1 MLSEVVC
8 GRTSYRSTPET
19 DAATAIEHTAIR
31 QLREATFG
39 PHLTKSIYVPLPI
52 TRSRNGVT
60 REQKR
65 MASKQIVGELKPGDR
80 VDSYFSVNYKKP
92 VVDYKYGSMF
102 EFRVADRS
110 GQITVKYW
118 GGSDKAAVERLH
130 DSFDREEVVRIKG
143 EVAEYRG
150 LLEISINDKNGGS
163 VTRLDEG
170 LYDIRELIKTYENI
184 GEMRSRLSDIIG
196 TVKDAD
202 MKRLLEAFFKDKE
215 FMEAFATSP
224 ASIQLHSAAVGGLI
238 HHTLNV
244 AAMCERIAELHAEL
258 DRDLLM
264 TGALLHDIGKVQSFK
279 VTSNINQTK
288 EGNLLGHIILGD
300 QELMARIAGIDGFPE
315 LLSSKIRHI
324 LLSHHG
330 KKEWGS
336 PVEPMFPE
344 ALAVHEA
351 DDIDAKLDNMITKRE
366 EAVTED
372 DWIWDARHGRLIY
385 LK

>member
-1 MLSEVVC
+1 VC
-8 GRTSYRSTPET
+8 GRTSYLSTPET
-19 DAATAIEHTAIR
+19 DAGTAIEHTAIR
-31 QLREATFG
+31 QLRESTFG
-39 PHLTKSIYVPLPI
+39 PPLTKSIYVPLPI
-52 TRSRNGVT
+52 TRSRNRAT

-65 MASKQIVGELKPGDR
+65 MASKQIVSELRPGDK

-110 GQITVKYW
+110 GQITVKFW
-118 GGSDKAAVERLH
+118 GGPDKAAVEKLH
-130 DSFDREEVVRIKG
+130 DSFDREEVVRITG

-170 LYDIRELIKTYENI
+170 AYDVRELIRSYENI
-184 GEMRSRLSDIIG
+184 GEMKSRLVG
-196 TVKDAD
+196 TIESVRNPDLRK
-202 MKRLLEAFFKDKE
+202 LLEAFFKDSE
-215 FMEAFATSP
+215 FMAAFASSP

-244 AAMCERIAELHAEL
+244 AAICERVAELHPEL
-258 DRDLLM
+258 DRDILVA
-264 TGALLHDIGKVQSFK
+264 GALLHDIGKVPSFK

-372 DWIWDARHGRLIY
+372 DWIWDGRHSRLIY

>member
-1 MLSEVVC
+1 M
-8 GRTSYRSTPET
+8 
-19 DAATAIEHTAIR
+19 AIEHTAVR

-39 PHLTKSIYVPLPI
+39 PPLAKSIYVPLPI
-52 TRSRNGVT
+52 TRSRIGAI

-65 MASKQIVGELKPGDR
+65 MASKQIVSELKPGER

-92 VVDYKYGSMF
+92 VVDYKYGAMF

-118 GGSDKAAVERLH
+118 GGSDKAAIERLH
-130 DSFDREEVVRIKG
+130 DSFEREEVVRVKG

-163 VTRLDEG
+163 VSRVEEG
-170 LYDIRELIKTYENI
+170 AFDVRELIKSYENI
-184 GEMRSRLSDIIG
+184 DEMKSQLIEITKS
-196 TVKDAD
+196 VKDPNL
-202 MKRLLEAFFKDKE
+202 KKLLDAFFADDD
-215 FMEAFATSP
+215 FMGAFSSSP

-244 AAMCERIAELHAEL
+244 AAICEKIADLHPQL
-258 DRDLLM
+258 DRDILIS
-264 TGALLHDIGKVQSFK
+264 GALLHDIGKVQSFK
-279 VTSNINQTK
+279 VTSNINQTE

-300 QELMARIAGIDGFPE
+300 QELMARIAKIQDFPD
-315 LLSSKIRHI
+315 LLTSKIRHI

-372 DWIWDARHGRLIY
+372 DWIWDARHSRLIY